1 MDHDQDSIGRG
12 RIAGIPSAGMV
23 LVGLVMLAV
32 VYLAFGNV
40 SLNSLFGD
48 AFSNTSSTVGLTE
61 ITVTGQES
69 TYYVAAPANVRN
81 RATAM
86 GTVIVNQMRPGD
98 TVAGTIEVGENG
110 SALWL
115 RLANG
120 SGYISATN
128 LTSSAVVTES
138 N

>member
-1 MDHDQDSIGRG
+1 MDHDQDNIGRG
-12 RIAGIPSAGMV
+12 RIAGIPSVGLV

-32 VYLAFGNV
+32 GYLTFGDV
-40 SLNSLFGD
+40 SLNSMFGD
-48 AFSNTSSTVGLTE
+48 AFSSRSTGGPTA
-61 ITVTGQES
+61 ITVTGQET
-69 TYYVAAPANVRN
+69 TYYVSGPANVRN
-81 RATAM
+81 RATAI
-86 GTVIVNQMRPGD
+86 GTTIVTQLPPGD
-98 TVAGTIEVGENG
+98 AVTGTIEVGENG

-128 LTSSAVVTES
+128 LTPNAVVTES